1 MQDRG
6 ETLEHVT
13 VLKQAETVRLD
24 CDRLDMLVSQLGE
37 AAAENVICRALEE
50 IAVRLSHAQR
60 CHREGRLPDMRR
72 SVRSLIAISDQ
83 IGMGTLARVAGHVT
97 ACIDEGDPVALSATL
112 ARLMRI
118 GESCI
123 GEMWD
128 ICDLT
133 I

>member
-13 VLKQAETVRLD
+13 LLKQAETVRLD
-24 CDRLDMLVSQLGE
+24 CDCLDALVSQLGE
-37 AAAENVICRALEE
+37 AGAENVICRALEE
-50 IAVRLSHAQR
+50 VAVRLSHAER
-60 CHREGRLPDMRR
+60 CHREGRLADMRR

-83 IGMGTLARVAGHVT
+83 IGMGALARVAGHVT
-97 ACIDEGDPVALSATL
+97 ACIDSGDPIALAATL
-112 ARLMRI
+112 ARLLRI
-118 GESCI
+118 GESCL

-128 ICDLT
+128 IRDLT